1 MLRCFGE
8 AVRDALGAAMAMA
21 DDARQEMGR
30 RAAVLA
36 AKFSPEQAGADLIQV
51 YEWMLGTGPKPGC
64 VVL

>member
-1 MLRCFGE
+1 M
-8 AVRDALGAAMAMA
+8 
-21 DDARQEMGR
+21 
-30 RAAVLA
+30 LA